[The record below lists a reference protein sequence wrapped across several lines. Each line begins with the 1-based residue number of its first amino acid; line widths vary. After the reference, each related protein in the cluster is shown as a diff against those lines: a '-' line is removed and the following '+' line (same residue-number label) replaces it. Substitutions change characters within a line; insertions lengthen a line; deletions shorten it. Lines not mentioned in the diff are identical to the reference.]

1 MVKTIIYEPM
11 TTITDLIIAFMA
23 FYYARE
29 LTTIYINQLLNVQY
43 HWIWTFRM
51 LGLGALFGALSHG
64 IGPYCSPLIAAII
77 WKFTT
82 YSIGAMSYFMAMSML
97 HDLFEYDLA
106 IRLEWVMMLFLV
118 IYLYF
123 MTRNDDFLYVIL
135 FYVPL
140 MIIVLIGYMYSYINF
155 NSDGS
160 TMLMMGVLISF
171 IGAGVQ
177 QSGIALHE
185 HMNYNDIAHIIQMVA
200 LWYFYQGSLVV
211 KDGII

>member
-97 HDLFEYDLA
+97 HHLFEYDLA
-106 IRLEWVMMLFLV
+106 IRLKWVMMLFLV

-140 MIIVLIGYMYSYINF
+140 MIIVLIGFMYSYIKF

-200 LWYFYQGSLVV
+200 LWYFYQGSLIV

>member
-1 MVKTIIYEPM
+1 
-11 TTITDLIIAFMA
+11 MA

-29 LTTIYINQLLNVQY
+29 LTTVYINQLLNVQY

-82 YSIGAMSYFMAMSML
+82 YSIGAMSYFMVMSML
-97 HDLFEYDLA
+97 HHLFEYDLA
-106 IRLEWVMMLFLV
+106 IRLKWVMMLFLV

-140 MIIVLIGYMYSYINF
+140 MIIVLIGFMYSYIKF

-160 TMLMMGVLISF
+160 TTVSYTHLTLPTK
-171 IGAGVQ
+171 A
-177 QSGIALHE
+177 
-185 HMNYNDIAHIIQMVA
+185 
-200 LWYFYQGSLVV
+200 
-211 KDGII
+211 

>member
-82 YSIGAMSYFMAMSML
+82 YSIGAMSYFMVMSML
-97 HDLFEYDLA
+97 HHLFEYDLA
-106 IRLEWVMMLFLV
+106 IRLKWVMMLFLV

-140 MIIVLIGYMYSYINF
+140 MIIVLIGFMYSYINF
-155 NSDGS
+155 DSDGS

-177 QSGIALHE
+177 QSGIVLHE

>member
-97 HDLFEYDLA
+97 HHLFEYDLA
-106 IRLEWVMMLFLV
+106 IRLKWVMMLFLV

-140 MIIVLIGYMYSYINF
+140 MIIVLIGFMYSYINF

-185 HMNYNDIAHIIQMVA
+185 HMNYNDIAHIC
-200 LWYFYQGSLVV
+200 LLYTSPSPR
-211 KDGII
+211 D

>member
-11 TTITDLIIAFMA
+11 TTITDLIIALMA

-97 HDLFEYDLA
+97 HHLFEYDLA
-106 IRLEWVMMLFLV
+106 IRLKWVMMLFLV

-140 MIIVLIGYMYSYINF
+140 MIIVLIGFMYSYINF

>member
-11 TTITDLIIAFMA
+11 TTITDLIIALMA

-97 HDLFEYDLA
+97 HHLFEYDLA
-106 IRLEWVMMLFLV
+106 IRLKWVMMLFLV

>member
-1 MVKTIIYEPM
+1 MVKTIIHEPM

-97 HDLFEYDLA
+97 HNLFEYDLA
-106 IRLEWVMMLFLV
+106 IRLKWVMMLFLV

-140 MIIVLIGYMYSYINF
+140 MIIVLIGFMYSYINF

>member
-97 HDLFEYDLA
+97 HHLFEYDLA
-106 IRLEWVMMLFLV
+106 IRLKWVMMLFLV

-140 MIIVLIGYMYSYINF
+140 MIIVLIGFMYSYINF

>member
-1 MVKTIIYEPM
+1 MVKTIIHEPM

-97 HDLFEYDLA
+97 HHLFEYDLA
-106 IRLEWVMMLFLV
+106 IRLKWVMMLFLV

-140 MIIVLIGYMYSYINF
+140 MIIVLIGFMYSYINF

>member
-1 MVKTIIYEPM
+1 MVKTVIYEPM

-97 HDLFEYDLA
+97 HHLFEYDLA
-106 IRLEWVMMLFLV
+106 IRLKWVMMLFLV

-140 MIIVLIGYMYSYINF
+140 MIIVLIGFMYSYINF

>member
-1 MVKTIIYEPM
+1 MIKTIIYEPM
-11 TTITDLIIAFMA
+11 TTITDLLIAVIA
-23 FYYARE
+23 FYYSKE
-29 LTTIYINQLLNVQY
+29 LTSIYINQLLNVQY

-51 LGLGALFGALSHG
+51 LGLGAFLGALSHG
-64 IGPYCSPLIAAII
+64 IGPYCSVPIANMI

-82 YSIGAMSYFMAMSML
+82 YSIGIMSYFMFLGML
-97 HDLFEYDLA
+97 HHLFEYDLA
-106 IRLEWVMMLFLV
+106 IRLKWVMMLFLV

-140 MIIVLIGYMYSYINF
+140 MIIVLIGFMYSYINF

-200 LWYFYQGSLVV
+200 LWYFYQGSMVL
-211 KDGII
+211 KDGVS